1 MMPLPAKV
9 FLFIQI
15 ARYFGYNYARWI
27 RWIIFFTEYVEEE
40 GRKKGKSASSE

>member
-15 ARYFGYNYARWI
+15 ARYFGYNYARWM
-27 RWIIFFTEYVEEE
+27 IFFTEYVEEE